1 MTKKKV
7 PSDDS
12 DPNHGVV
19 KENTTE
25 KISVERESMRISTEL
40 AITCRPY
47 TSTVFIRTT
56 DGIMRNFSCNGSYI
70 ETSYEFKPG
79 TILIVQII
87 SYPPIP
93 ASIPN
98 EERPRSL
105 CLAEVK
111 WLLELPEHKDMQY
124 GIGVRYL
131 DE

>member
-1 MTKKKV
+1 MAR
-7 PSDDS
+7 
-12 DPNHGVV
+12 
-19 KENTTE
+19 E
-25 KISVERESMRISTEL
+25 KIPLYDLDRSHGDVGDDRTKGIRIERDSLRISTEL
-40 AITCRPY
+40 AVTCRPY
-47 TSTVFIRTT
+47 TSKVFLRTR

-98 EERPRSL
+98 EKLPKFL

-111 WLLELPEHKDMQY
+111 WLRELPKQNERKY
-124 GIGVRYL
+124 GIGLRYL